1 MEYPYLALLA
11 LKTTPKAN
19 SKSPAFVLMKRN
31 PRTLLP
37 CIAKT
42 INKSNTDHK
51 FSNLKEL
58 SGLQESV
65 NVRVLQDNLWKREG
79 VVSKALP
86 CHSYKI
92 RLCNGNIIRWN
103 RRHILLTKQ
112 LQESDSKYGPLDDNI
127 NLEEAANTE
136 PASLPQISATTQS
149 GRTILRTSQYR
160 YWTTFKARRMLYM

>member
-37 CIAKT
+37 SIAKT
-42 INKSNTDHK
+42 VNKSNTDHK

-86 CHSYKI
+86 WHSYKI
-92 RLCNGNIIRWN
+92 RLCNGNIIR
-103 RRHILLTKQ
+103 
-112 LQESDSKYGPLDDNI
+112 
-127 NLEEAANTE
+127 
-136 PASLPQISATTQS
+136 
-149 GRTILRTSQYR
+149 
-160 YWTTFKARRMLYM
+160 

>member
-37 CIAKT
+37 FIAKT
-42 INKSNTDHK
+42 VNKSNTDHK

-65 NVRVLQDNLWKREG
+65 KCQ
-79 VVSKALP
+79 S
-86 CHSYKI
+86 
-92 RLCNGNIIRWN
+92 
-103 RRHILLTKQ
+103 
-112 LQESDSKYGPLDDNI
+112 
-127 NLEEAANTE
+127 
-136 PASLPQISATTQS
+136 TTRQFMEK
-149 GRTILRTSQYR
+149 GRCSQ
-160 YWTTFKARRMLYM
+160 